1 MADTTF
7 FADILLPLPLPATYT
22 YRIPQEFENRVDFG
36 QRVVVQ
42 FGKNKLYSGLVVA
55 VHTHVPPH
63 SFVKYLIDVI
73 DEYPVITPKQFEL
86 WRWIAQ
92 YYMCTLGEVMAAALP
107 SGLKLSGE
115 TQIML
120 HPDFIGDVSNLNERE
135 LKIVESLTYRDKM
148 LVAEI
153 SKVVQVQKVFPI
165 IKTLVEKK
173 VVIVAEE
180 INELYKP
187 KKEQFITLSEPF
199 QLDESLFLETMDK
212 LSKSK
217 KTEKQAHILLTFFM
231 LIQQNQNRRDYAIS
245 KQELVKRSNC
255 STSSLQTLINN
266 EVLTLVSKPVS
277 RLTDYDSYSSADDI
291 AFSDIQLETIDK
303 IKHQFEKF
311 NTVLLHGV
319 TGSGKTE
326 IYIRLI
332 QDALDQGKQV
342 LYLLPEIA
350 LTSQIINRLRKFF
363 GTKVGVYHSRF
374 NELERVEIWNKV
386 LPVTSGNLNTYSL
399 ILGARSSLLLPYENL
414 GLIIV
419 DEEHDGSYRQIDPA
433 PRYHARDSAIVLA
446 NIHQC
451 KVLLGT
457 ATPSLESYYNV
468 QTGKYGL
475 VELFERFA
483 QSTLPDIWIEN
494 LILAKK
500 QNKMQGYLSDFLLE
514 MVKEALEKKEQVILF
529 QNRRG
534 YSIRMI
540 CNTCSGMPTCK
551 HCDVTLTYHKHSE
564 LLKCHYCGYAIE
576 VPEECPDCQ
585 SRDIEMKGFGTE
597 LVEEKL
603 AEHFPDARIARMD
616 LDTTR
621 NKYSYQK
628 IISQFENHEIDILV
642 GTQMVTKGL
651 DFDRVSVVGILDA
664 DNLLSYP
671 DFRSFERAFQ
681 IISQVSGRAGRKEI
695 PGRVV
700 VQTFQPA
707 HQALRFVVANNYWGM
722 YQSQIEERKAFR
734 YPPVYRLI
742 KLTLKHTDF
751 SVLNL
756 GAAELG
762 YKLKKVFP
770 TSVLGP
776 EFPLVSKIQNQY
788 LKDIYIKFPKD
799 GQVENRKKV
808 IQEILNHFKA
818 ESKFKAI
825 RINIQVDA

>member
-1 MADTTF
+1 
-7 FADILLPLPLPATYT
+7 
-22 YRIPQEFENRVDFG
+22 
-36 QRVVVQ
+36 
-42 FGKNKLYSGLVVA
+42 
-55 VHTHVPPH
+55 
-63 SFVKYLIDVI
+63 
-73 DEYPVITPKQFEL
+73 
-86 WRWIAQ
+86 
-92 YYMCTLGEVMAAALP
+92 
-107 SGLKLSGE
+107 
-115 TQIML
+115 
-120 HPDFIGDVSNLNERE
+120 
-135 LKIVESLTYRDKM
+135 
-148 LVAEI
+148 
-153 SKVVQVQKVFPI
+153 
-165 IKTLVEKK
+165 
-173 VVIVAEE
+173 
-180 INELYKP
+180 
-187 KKEQFITLSEPF
+187 
-199 QLDESLFLETMDK
+199 
-212 LSKSK
+212 
-217 KTEKQAHILLTFFM
+217 
-231 LIQQNQNRRDYAIS
+231 
-245 KQELVKRSNC
+245 
-255 STSSLQTLINN
+255 
-266 EVLTLVSKPVS
+266 
-277 RLTDYDSYSSADDI
+277 
-291 AFSDIQLETIDK
+291 
-303 IKHQFEKF
+303 
-311 NTVLLHGV
+311 
-319 TGSGKTE
+319 
-326 IYIRLI
+326 
-332 QDALDQGKQV
+332 
-342 LYLLPEIA
+342 
-350 LTSQIINRLRKFF
+350 
-363 GTKVGVYHSRF
+363 
-374 NELERVEIWNKV
+374 
-386 LPVTSGNLNTYSL
+386 
-399 ILGARSSLLLPYENL
+399 
-414 GLIIV
+414 
-419 DEEHDGSYRQIDPA
+419 
-433 PRYHARDSAIVLA
+433 
-446 NIHQC
+446 
-451 KVLLGT
+451 
-457 ATPSLESYYNV
+457 
-468 QTGKYGL
+468 
-475 VELFERFA
+475 
-483 QSTLPDIWIEN
+483 
-494 LILAKK
+494 
-500 QNKMQGYLSDFLLE
+500 
-514 MVKEALEKKEQVILF
+514 
-529 QNRRG
+529 
-534 YSIRMI
+534 
-540 CNTCSGMPTCK
+540 MPTCK

-742 KLTLKHTDF
+742 KLSLKHTDF
-751 SVLNL
+751 SVLNQ

-770 TSVLGP
+770 NSVLGP